1 MININLNNELS
12 RALEKMAQNLHMP
25 VEDVINEAIND
36 KLADYQDIKTA
47 EEMLNKIESGE
58 EQLIPW
64 KQVKENLYDLGN

>member
-12 RALEKMAQNLHMP
+12 RELEKMAQNLHMP